1 MGNLN
6 RSTSSNLAGS
16 RLMKIITIITA
27 ILIFISLYLIFGY
40 AQTEGTMLEVQK
52 IFYYHV
58 SAALTVFVA
67 FGVNCVFSLKYL
79 IQRRPNDDLMAA
91 AAAELGIIFCTVALL
106 SGPIWARY
114 AWNTWWN
121 WEARLTS
128 TLVLWLMYVGYFI
141 LRSAL
146 EGEKRRIYTA
156 VLGIIAYLNVP
167 IVYYAVD
174 IWQGGL
180 HPDRGTKWSLEPT
193 MRYTWMV
200 ALLALMMLF
209 TFLLII
215 RYRMKKTET
224 RYEMLK
230 QRYLEETPG

>member
-1 MGNLN
+1 MGNL
-6 RSTSSNLAGS
+6 ST
-16 RLMKIITIITA
+16 KIIGAITA
-27 ILIFISLYLIFGY
+27 ILIFISLYLVFGY
-40 AQTEGTMLEVQK
+40 AQTERTMLEVQK

-67 FGVNCVFSLKYL
+67 FGVNCVFSIKYL
-79 IQRRPNDDLMAA
+79 IQRRPNDDLLAV
-91 AAAELGIIFCTVALL
+91 AAAELGVIFCTIALL

-128 TLVLWLMYVGYFI
+128 TLVLWLMYIGYFI

-146 EGEKRRIYTA
+146 TDDKRSTYSA
-156 VLGIIAYLNVP
+156 VLAIIAYLDVP

-180 HPDRGTKWSLEPT
+180 HPDRGTKWSLETT
-193 MRYTWMV
+193 MQYTWMI
-200 ALLALMMLF
+200 ALLALIMLF
-209 TFLLII
+209 VFLLIV
-215 RYRMKKTET
+215 RYRMKKAQL
-224 RYEMLK
+224 RYEIIQQK
-230 QRYLEETPG
+230 YLQEAG

>member
-1 MGNLN
+1 MGNL
-6 RSTSSNLAGS
+6 ST
-16 RLMKIITIITA
+16 KIIAVITA
-27 ILIFISLYLIFGY
+27 LFIFISLYLVFGY
-40 AQTEGTMLEVQK
+40 ARIEGTMLEVQK

-67 FGVNCVFSLKYL
+67 FGVNCVFSIKYL
-79 IQRRPNDDLMAA
+79 IQRKPNDDLLAV
-91 AAAELGIIFCTVALL
+91 AAAELGIVFCTIALL

-128 TLVLWLMYVGYFI
+128 TLVLWLMYIGYFI

-146 EGEKRRIYTA
+146 AGDRRRLYSA
-156 VLGIIAYLNVP
+156 VLGIIAYLDVP

-193 MRYTWMV
+193 MRHTWMV
-200 ALLALMMLF
+200 ALIALMLLF
-209 TFLLII
+209 TFLLIV
-215 RYRMKKTET
+215 RYRMKKAQA
-224 RYEMLK
+224 RYEAVQQQHLT
-230 QRYLEETPG
+230 EASS

>member
-1 MGNLN
+1 MGRL
-6 RSTSSNLAGS
+6 ST
-16 RLMKIITIITA
+16 KIVGIITA
-27 ILIFISLYLIFGY
+27 ILIFISLYLVFGY
-40 AQTEGTMLEVQK
+40 ARIEGTMLEVQK

-67 FGVNCVFSLKYL
+67 FGVNCVFSIKYL
-79 IQRRPNDDLMAA
+79 IQRKPTDDLLAV
-91 AAAELGIIFCTVALL
+91 AAAELGIVFCTIALL

-146 EGEKRRIYTA
+146 EGDKRRLYSA
-156 VLGIIAYLNVP
+156 VLGIIAYLDVP

-174 IWQGGL
+174 IWHGGL
-180 HPDRGTKWSLEPT
+180 HPDRGTKWNLETT
-193 MRYTWMV
+193 MRQTWMV
-200 ALLALMMLF
+200 ALLAFIMLF
-209 TFLLII
+209 VLLLIV
-215 RYRMKKTET
+215 RYRMKKAEA
-224 RYEMLK
+224 RYEIVRQK
-230 QRYLEETPG
+230 YLGEASQ

>member
-1 MGNLN
+1 
-6 RSTSSNLAGS
+6 
-16 RLMKIITIITA
+16 MKIIAVIA
-27 ILIFISLYLIFGY
+27 APLIFISLYLIFGY
-40 AQTEGTMLEVQK
+40 ARIEGTMLEVQK

-67 FGVNCVFSLKYL
+67 FGVNCVFSIKYL
-79 IQRRPNDDLMAA
+79 IQRKPNDDLLAA
-91 AAAELGIIFCTVALL
+91 AAAEIGLIFCTIALL

-128 TLVLWLMYVGYFI
+128 TLVLWLMYIGYFI

-146 EGEKRRIYTA
+146 EDDKRGRYSA
-156 VLGIIAYLNVP
+156 VLGIIAYLDVP

-180 HPDRGTKWSLEPT
+180 HPDRGTKWSLETT
-193 MRYTWMV
+193 MQQTWMV
-200 ALLALMMLF
+200 ALLALIFLF
-209 TFLLII
+209 TCLLIV
-215 RYRMKKTET
+215 RYQMKKAQA
-224 RYEMLK
+224 RYEIIQQK
-230 QRYLEETPG
+230 YLEEASG

>member
-1 MGNLN
+1 
-6 RSTSSNLAGS
+6 
-16 RLMKIITIITA
+16 MKIIAIITA
-27 ILIFISLYLIFGY
+27 LFIFISLYLIFGY
-40 AQTEGTMLEVQK
+40 ARIEGTMLEVQK

-67 FGVNCVFSLKYL
+67 FGVNCVFSIKYL
-79 IQRRPNDDLMAA
+79 IQRKPNDDLLAV
-91 AAAELGIIFCTVALL
+91 AAAELGIVFCTIALL

-128 TLVLWLMYVGYFI
+128 TLVLWLMYIGYFI

-146 EGEKRRIYTA
+146 EGDRRRLYSA
-156 VLGIIAYLNVP
+156 VLGIIAYLDVP

-180 HPDRGTKWSLEPT
+180 HPDRGTKWRLETT
-193 MRYTWMV
+193 MQHTWMV
-200 ALLALMMLF
+200 ALIALILLF
-209 TFLLII
+209 TFLLMV
-215 RYRMKKTET
+215 RYRMKKAQARYAAIQQQHLTEASS
-224 RYEMLK
+224 
-230 QRYLEETPG
+230 